1 MIATPVKST
10 AGPRTKPPG
19 VIMTTAVLQDDIVET
34 AIKSGSFPTL
44 VAAIKAGGLAETLK
58 GKGPFT
64 VFAPNEAA
72 FAKLPK
78 ATLDDLMKPENKA
91 NLASLLSHHV
101 VSGKILSRDIVGKTM
116 KSKSVQGAELSID
129 AMKDVM
135 INKAKVVKSDIET
148 SNGVIHVIDTVLTL
162 PSS

>member
-1 MIATPVKST
+1 
-10 AGPRTKPPG
+10 
-19 VIMTTAVLQDDIVET
+19 MTTAVLHDDIVET
-34 AIKSGSFPTL
+34 AIKAGSFPTL
-44 VAAIKAGGLAETLK
+44 VAAIKAAGLAETLK

-91 NLASLLSHHV
+91 KLASLLSHHV
-101 VSGKILSRDIVGKTM
+101 VSGKILSKDIAGKTM

-129 AMKDVM
+129 ATKDVM
-135 INKAKVVKSDIET
+135 IDKAKVVKADIES

-162 PSS
+162 PTN